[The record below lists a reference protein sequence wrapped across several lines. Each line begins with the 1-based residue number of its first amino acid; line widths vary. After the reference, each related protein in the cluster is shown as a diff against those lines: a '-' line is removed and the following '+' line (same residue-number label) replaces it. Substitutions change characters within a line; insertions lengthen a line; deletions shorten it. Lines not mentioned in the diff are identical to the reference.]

1 MIVEKQHQSLLSLNT
16 FGFDVYTEHFV
27 QADTTEDLIK
37 VVEKDYFRNGRRIIL
52 GGGSNL
58 LFISDFNGCIVQP
71 TLSNIDILEEN
82 DQEVYLQV
90 GAGVV
95 WDKFVEYCVSNEYY
109 GVENLS
115 LIPGN
120 VGASPVQN
128 IGAYGVEAKD
138 CIHSVEFIN
147 VINGKIEH
155 IANKDCRFGYRDSI
169 FKHELRNKVIV
180 TNVIYRL
187 EKQEKFI
194 TTYGNI
200 EEEVKKNGN
209 INLLSIRQAIINIRE
224 NKLPNPS
231 VVGNAGSFFKNPF
244 ISQEQAQE
252 LKKLYPNLTL
262 YPCTEGVKIPA
273 GWLIEQCGFK
283 GVKRGNVGVHPK
295 QALVLVN
302 YGGGTGKEVLAL
314 ANEIV
319 NTVKEKFGIAL
330 EMEVNVVS

>member
-1 MIVEKQHQSLLSLNT
+1 MIVEKQHQSLLLLNT
-16 FGFDVYTEHFV
+16 FGFDVYADHFV
-27 QADTTEDLIK
+27 QADTLEDLIK
-37 VVEKDYFRNGRRIIL
+37 VVEKDYFRNGKKIIL

-58 LFISDFNGCIVQP
+58 LFISDFNGCVVQP
-71 TLSNIDILEEN
+71 ALSSIDVVEEN
-82 DQEVYLQV
+82 GQEVYLNV

-95 WDKFVEYCVSNEYY
+95 WDNFVEYCVSKGYY

-138 CIHSVEFIN
+138 CIHNVKFIN
-147 VINGKIEH
+147 TINGKIEH
-155 IANKDCRFGYRDSI
+155 IDNKDCRFGYRDSI
-169 FKHELRNKVIV
+169 FKHELKNKVII

-194 TTYGNI
+194 TTYGNM
-200 EEEVKKNGN
+200 EEEIKKTGN

-252 LKKLYPNLTL
+252 LKNIHPSLTL

-283 GVKRGNVGVHPK
+283 GIKRGNIGVHPK
-295 QALVLVN
+295 HALVLVN
-302 YGGGTGKEVLAL
+302 YGGGTGKEVFAL

-319 NTVKEKFGIAL
+319 SMVKEKFGIVL